1 LIQITADGTEIRG
14 FIRAP
19 IYALPRLWVCSEVL
33 KTAKLGPVNSLIIP
47 VYKNAESL
55 QQLLLEIDDIAAKL
69 SDPLEVVFVIDGS
82 PDVSY
87 AILRRLLPDRY
98 LFCQLICLSR
108 NFGSFAAI
116 RAGLAR
122 ANGRNFAVMAADLQD
137 PPETIIEFFNVLAT
151 EPVDIVVGA
160 RATRGDPRL
169 TRFFSNTY
177 WFVYRKFIVP
187 DLPPGGIDIFGCN
200 ALVRDALCR
209 LPEVGSSLIG
219 LLFWLGF
226 RRKVI
231 VYHRRLRPFG
241 KSAWSFGRKLRYM
254 FDSMYSFTD
263 FPINALMWTG
273 ALGVIASGIS
283 GTIVFLYWALGR
295 VDVPGYTSIVLL
307 VIFFGTLNTLSL
319 GIVGA
324 YLWRTFE
331 NTKGRPQ
338 SIVISEESFGRS
350 A

>member
-1 LIQITADGTEIRG
+1 MPSL
-14 FIRAP
+14 
-19 IYALPRLWVCSEVL
+19 VCESVSKPL

-55 QQLLLEIDDIAAKL
+55 QRLLLEVDDIAAKL
-69 SDPLEVVFVIDGS
+69 RDPLEVVFVIDGS
-82 PDVSY
+82 PDTSY
-87 AILRRLLPDRY
+87 AILRCSLPDRY
-98 LFCQLICLSR
+98 LFSQLICLSR

-160 RATRGDPRL
+160 RATRNDPGL
-169 TRFFSNTY
+169 ARFFSNAY
-177 WFVYRKFIVP
+177 WFVYRKFIIP
-187 DLPPGGIDIFGCN
+187 DLPPGGVDIFGCN
-200 ALVRDALCR
+200 ALVRDTLCR

-231 VYHRRLRPFG
+231 AYHRRPRPFG
-241 KSAWSFGRKLRYM
+241 RSAWTFGRKLRYM
-254 FDSMYSFTD
+254 FDSVYSFTD
-263 FPINALMWTG
+263 FPISALLWTG
-273 ALGVIASGIS
+273 ALGIIGSGVTAAI
-283 GTIVFLYWALGR
+283 IFFYWVLGR
-295 VDVPGYTSIVLL
+295 INVPGYTPIVLL
-307 VIFFGTLNTLSL
+307 VIFFGALNTLGV
-319 GIVGA
+319 GILGA

-338 SIVISEESFGRS
+338 SIVLTEESFGRS